1 MKLSISFYFDYISG
15 LCYGSSF
22 DVHYSFTKEFSSN
35 TEIYTF
41 RGFKSSIIYY
51 DADASE
57 WRLSLYSKPSVFAT
71 YNGTDLYPFGSN
83 DWYVYND
90 TCKDIIKYNKEVNI
104 MNFNMNACDPETEF
118 NCKDGTW

>member
-1 MKLSISFYFDYISG
+1 M
-15 LCYGSSF
+15 
-22 DVHYSFTKEFSSN
+22 HYSFTKEYSSN

-90 TCKDIIKYNKEVNI
+90 TCKDYKEVNVI
-104 MNFNMNACDPETEF
+104 NINMNACDPETEF

>member
-1 MKLSISFYFDYISG
+1 M
-15 LCYGSSF
+15 
-22 DVHYSFTKEFSSN
+22 HYSFTKEYSSN

-57 WRLSLYSKPSVFAT
+57 WRLSIYSKPSIFAT
-71 YNGTDLYPFGSN
+71 YNGTNLYPFGSN

-104 MNFNMNACDPETEF
+104 MNMNMNACDPETEF